1 MKNAPAFLL
10 LLVLIIPVAAFG
22 QGSLTP
28 PGPPGPTMK
37 SLQDVWDRLAGLSVA
52 QKFTGFTNANASAVG
67 GQANAPIP
75 IEAGRTVKLES
86 ISVTTYNDPNPIVYL
101 RYLVKTSSN
110 SSRIMIQHVSLGQ
123 TDSDPLPNTRS
134 GTVPFPMWVSGGNV
148 FDVAV
153 GEVHSLEVRVQSSAS
168 ATAQSSW
175 VLTGSYGT
183 P

>member
-1 MKNAPAFLL
+1 MKNAPALWLL
-10 LLVLIIPVAAFG
+10 LILIIPAAAFG

-37 SLQDVWDRLAGLSVA
+37 SLQDVWDRLAGLSVT

-67 GQANAPIP
+67 GLANAPIS
-75 IEAGRTVKLES
+75 IAAGRTVKLES
-86 ISVTTYNDPNPIVYL
+86 ISVTTYADPSPIVYL
-101 RYLVKTSSN
+101 RYLVKTGTG
-110 SSRIMIQHVSLGQ
+110 SSRIMIQHIPLGQ
-123 TDSDPLPNTRS
+123 TGTDPLPNTRS
-134 GTVPFPMWVSGGNV
+134 GTLLFPLWVSGGNV
-148 FDVAV
+148 FDVAL
-153 GEVHSLEVRVQSSAS
+153 GEVHSLEVRIQSSAS